1 MNSNFTTILR
11 IILALGLL
19 VFGLNKF
26 VGFIPQPELSA
37 EASDFMNSLLDTG
50 YVLYF
55 LGILEILI
63 GLLLLLKR
71 WVPFALLVLVPISV
85 NILLFHIFLDIPQ
98 IIQAVII
105 AGLNAVLIMKYWK
118 AFRPLFQQ
126 V

>member
-50 YVLYF
+50 YVLYV
-55 LGILEILI
+55 LGTLEILI
-63 GLLLLLKR
+63 GLLLLLKK

-85 NILLFHIFLDIPQ
+85 NILLFHIFLDLPQ

>member
-1 MNSNFTTILR
+1 MNSNFTKILR

-26 VGFIPQPELSA
+26 IGFIPQPELSP
-37 EASDFMNSLLDTG
+37 EAAGFMNSLIDTG

-55 LGILEILI
+55 LGILEIFI
-63 GLLLLLKR
+63 GLLLLLKK

-85 NILLFHIFLDIPQ
+85 NILLFHIFLDLPQ
-98 IIQAVII
+98 ILQAIII
-105 AGLNAVLIMKYWK
+105 AGLNAILILKYWK
-118 AFRPLFQQ
+118 AYRPLFQQ

>member
-11 IILALGLL
+11 IILGLGLL

-26 VGFIPQPELSA
+26 IGFIPSPELSP
-37 EASDFMNSLLDTG
+37 EASDFMNSLVDTG

-55 LGILEILI
+55 LGFLEVVI
-63 GLLLLLKR
+63 GVLLLLKK

-85 NILLFHIFLDIPQ
+85 NILLFHIFLDLPDILQ
-98 IIQAVII
+98 AIIIV
-105 AGLNAVLIMKYWK
+105 GLNTILIIKYWK
-118 AFRPLFQQ
+118 AYRPLFHS